1 MATNS
6 TQRYVDNEKSDN
18 FLSGILPLQ
27 ERSIIP
33 VQEEVGVDIDLDIE
47 KQIAQLQEAKMQTGI
62 KKVVPVDFDTELGTF
77 FSSIAE
83 EKKDLEEK
91 VAKDEKKITELE
103 KLFSNLKKEKQK
115 VKKKKELLLEPQVEQ
130 VEIKVCEKCGNE
142 ECICEHFEEPNEI
155 KEAEQKSA
163 ASIMEYLL
171 PKEVEEYNEDII
183 GQVSKQLS
191 EMQVA
196 TEADKDKIKN
206 LKSIDSL
213 EKLKTE
219 FLSFKDIVAK
229 QMSFTGGGLD
239 TNKISADLM
248 PTTGSTYDLGSAARP
263 WRKLFLSGGTL
274 IVGDAEISGTEIAQL
289 DGVTAGTITASKAVI
304 VDSSKDISGFR
315 NVTLTGELDAATL
328 DISGN
333 ADIDGTLETDA
344 LSINGTAVTSTAS
357 ELNILDGV
365 TSTTAELN
373 ILDGVT
379 STAVELNILDGK
391 SFVDEDNM
399 ASDSATAIASQQS
412 IKAYVDGQI
421 SGVSTAPFL
430 FTADDEGSGSINLT
444 NEDRLTIR
452 GGTGVSTVTTS
463 GTILT
468 INVDNTIL
476 TTTTGSTKGFA
487 IAQAVALG

>member
-1 MATNS
+1 MTIS
-6 TQRYVDNEKSDN
+6 PTQRYIDNEKSDN
-18 FLSGILPLQ
+18 FLSGILPIQ
-27 ERSIIP
+27 EVR
-33 VQEEVGVDIDLDIE
+33 EEVGIDIDVDIE

-103 KLFSNLKKEKQK
+103 NLFDTLKKEKKKTK
-115 VKKKKELLLEPQVEQ
+115 VKKKKELILEPQLEAV
-130 VEIKVCEKCGNE
+130 KVCEKCGNE

-248 PTTGSTYDLGSAARP
+248 PTTGSTFDLGSAARP

-344 LSINGTAVTSTAS
+344 LSINGTAVTSTA
-357 ELNILDGV
+357 
-365 TSTTAELN
+365 A
-373 ILDGVT
+373 
-379 STAVELNILDGK
+379 ELNILDGK

-399 ASDSATAIASQQS
+399 ASNSATAIASQQS

-463 GTILT
+463 GTIVT

>member
-1 MATNS
+1 MTIS
-6 TQRYVDNEKSDN
+6 PTQRYIDNEKSDN
-18 FLSGILPLQ
+18 FLSGILPIQ
-27 ERSIIP
+27 EVR
-33 VQEEVGVDIDLDIE
+33 EEVGIDIDVDIE
-47 KQIAQLQEAKMQTGI
+47 KQIAQLQEAKIQTGI

-103 KLFSNLKKEKQK
+103 NLFDTLKKEKKKTK
-115 VKKKKELLLEPQVEQ
+115 VKKKKELILEPQLEAV
-130 VEIKVCEKCGNE
+130 KVCEKCGNE

-196 TEADKDKIKN
+196 TEADKDKIEN

-229 QMSFTGGGLD
+229 QMQFTGGGLD

-248 PTTGSTYDLGSAARP
+248 PTTGSTFDLGSAARP

-344 LSINGTAVTSTAS
+344 LSINGTTVTSTA
-357 ELNILDGV
+357 
-365 TSTTAELN
+365 A
-373 ILDGVT
+373 
-379 STAVELNILDGK
+379 ELNILDGK

-399 ASDSATAIASQQS
+399 ASNSATAIASQQS

-463 GTILT
+463 GTIVT

>member
-1 MATNS
+1 MTIS
-6 TQRYVDNEKSDN
+6 PTQRYIDNEKSDN
-18 FLSGILPLQ
+18 FLSGILPIQ
-27 ERSIIP
+27 EVR
-33 VQEEVGVDIDLDIE
+33 EEVGIDIDVDIE

-103 KLFSNLKKEKQK
+103 NLFDTLKKEKKKTK
-115 VKKKKELLLEPQVEQ
+115 VKKKKELILEPQLEAV
-130 VEIKVCEKCGNE
+130 KVCEKCGNE

-196 TEADKDKIKN
+196 TEADKDKIEN

-229 QMSFTGGGLD
+229 QMQFTGGGLD

-248 PTTGSTYDLGSAARP
+248 PTTGSTFDLGSAARP

-344 LSINGTAVTSTAS
+344 LSINGTAVTSTA
-357 ELNILDGV
+357 
-365 TSTTAELN
+365 A
-373 ILDGVT
+373 
-379 STAVELNILDGK
+379 ELNILDGK

-399 ASDSATAIASQQS
+399 ASNSATAIASQQS

-463 GTILT
+463 GTIVT

>member
-1 MATNS
+1 MTIS
-6 TQRYVDNEKSDN
+6 PTQGYIDNEKSDN
-18 FLSGILPLQ
+18 FLSGILPIQ
-27 ERSIIP
+27 EVR
-33 VQEEVGVDIDLDIE
+33 EEVGIDIDVDIE

-103 KLFSNLKKEKQK
+103 NLFDTLKKEKKKTK
-115 VKKKKELLLEPQVEQ
+115 VKKKKELILEPQLEAV
-130 VEIKVCEKCGNE
+130 KVCEKCGNE

-196 TEADKDKIKN
+196 TEADKDKIEN

-248 PTTGSTYDLGSAARP
+248 PTTGSTFDLGSAARP

-304 VDSSKDISGFR
+304 VDSSKDITGFR
-315 NVTLTGELDAATL
+315 NITLTGELDAATL

-344 LSINGTAVTSTAS
+344 LSINGTAVTSTA
-357 ELNILDGV
+357 
-365 TSTTAELN
+365 A
-373 ILDGVT
+373 
-379 STAVELNILDGK
+379 ELNILDGK

-399 ASDSATAIASQQS
+399 ASNSATAIASQQS

-463 GTILT
+463 GTIVT